1 MLGDDEKSIK
11 EKYFFLKITYW
22 PLIMR
27 FEDWDLAVLINA
39 CEVLI
44 WVGLAVVVAL
54 RPLFPP
60 VQPAQLLN
68 EARLR
73 RWMAIA
79 LVLFGLSDAVEIW
92 SGAWWRPWWL
102 LAWKAACVIT
112 VSVIGSVLYLR
123 SRERDEKYLSA

>member
-1 MLGDDEKSIK
+1 
-11 EKYFFLKITYW
+11 
-22 PLIMR
+22 MR
-27 FEDWDLAVLINA
+27 FEDWDFAVLINA
-39 CEVLI
+39 CEVMI

-60 VQPAQLLN
+60 VQPAQLLK

-79 LVLFGLSDAVEIW
+79 LVLFGLSDAVEIG

-102 LAWKAACVIT
+102 LAWKATCVIAI
-112 VSVIGSVLYLR
+112 SVIGSVLYLR
-123 SRERDEKYLSA
+123 SRERDEKDLSA

>member
-1 MLGDDEKSIK
+1 
-11 EKYFFLKITYW
+11 
-22 PLIMR
+22 MR
-27 FEDWDLAVLINA
+27 FEDLDLAVLINA

-44 WVGLAVVVAL
+44 WMGLAVVVTL

-60 VQPAQLLN
+60 VQPTQSLN

-73 RWMAIA
+73 RWMAFA

-102 LAWKAACVIT
+102 LVWKAACVFAICA
-112 VSVIGSVLYLR
+112 IGSVLYLR
-123 SRERDEKYLSA
+123 SRENNAHISKS

>member
-1 MLGDDEKSIK
+1 
-11 EKYFFLKITYW
+11 
-22 PLIMR
+22 MR

-102 LAWKAACVIT
+102 LASKAACVIT
-112 VSVIGSVLYLR
+112 ICALGSVLYLR
-123 SRERDEKYLSA
+123 SRENSAEIPKT